1 VSAGPNGQSRM
12 GARAAALA
20 SEFDE
25 TFARLPAP
33 AEAGRI
39 ELLWIR
45 IGADRHAIRLSQI
58 AGLYVDRPITRVPG
72 PLAELCGVVSLRG
85 SLLPVY
91 DLRPFFGHAPGP
103 PPRWLVVA
111 ADAPVGLAFEQLDG
125 HAVVAE
131 NSIASSSQESGRP
144 ARQIVEGAEGG
155 RAALLHIPSIT
166 AEIAARVR
174 RARPSKER

>member
-1 VSAGPNGQSRM
+1 MSAGANGQSRIDP
-12 GARAAALA
+12 RALA
-20 SEFDE
+20 LAREFDE

-33 AEAGRI
+33 AADGRV
-39 ELLWIR
+39 ELLLIR

-58 AGLYVDRPITRVPG
+58 AGLYVDRPIRRVPG

-85 SLLPVY
+85 VLVPVY
-91 DLRPFFGHAPGP
+91 DLRPFVGHAAGP

-131 NSIASSSQESGRP
+131 SAIASSPDQPGRP
-144 ARQIVEGAEGG
+144 ARQLVEGPDGA

-174 RARPSKER
+174 RVRPAKER